1 MDQENLDTDNI
12 LTVVDDNPTVFIDI
26 PAAPAPEPVEVEE
39 PKPVVVE
46 EPEPEPE
53 VVPEPEP
60 EPVVVPEVVPTLVVD
75 TPTEKHVIGTGDAD
89 DVYLAKCVYKNIYE
103 RKSLTIHHL
112 QRRLEELGYN
122 DVVGD
127 KDGWLGE
134 LTMIS
139 VEKFQQDKG
148 LAATGT
154 IDADT
159 FSKIFEGDSNVN
171 VVL

>member
-12 LTVVDDNPTVFIDI
+12 PTVVDDSPTVVIDI

-39 PKPVVVE
+39 PKPVAVE
-46 EPEPEPE
+46 EPEPEP
-53 VVPEPEP
+53 
-60 EPVVVPEVVPTLVVD
+60 VPEVKPIPVV
-75 TPTEKHVIGTGDAD
+75 TKPAEKHVVGTGDTD

-112 QRRLEELGYN
+112 QRRLEELGYK

-134 LTMIS
+134 LTMMS
-139 VEKFQQDKG
+139 VEKFQKDKG
-148 LAATGT
+148 LAATGKV
-154 IDADT
+154 DADT
-159 FSKIFEGDSNVN
+159 FSKIFEGDTNVN

>member
-1 MDQENLDTDNI
+1 MDQENLDINNI
-12 LTVVDDNPTVFIDI
+12 PAVVDDSPTVVIDI

-39 PKPVVVE
+39 PKPIAVE
-46 EPEPEPE
+46 
-53 VVPEPEP
+53 EPEP
-60 EPVVVPEVVPTLVVD
+60 EPVVVLEVEPIPVVAK
-75 TPTEKHVIGTGDAD
+75 PAEKHVVGTGDTD

-112 QRRLEELGYN
+112 QRRLEELGYK

-134 LTMIS
+134 LTMMS

-148 LAATGT
+148 LAATGKV
-154 IDADT
+154 DADT
-159 FSKIFEGDSNVN
+159 FSKIFEGDTNVN

>member
-12 LTVVDDNPTVFIDI
+12 PAVVDDTPAVIIDI
-26 PAAPAPEPVEVEE
+26 PEAPAPEPVLVEE
-39 PKPVVVE
+39 PKP
-46 EPEPEPE
+46 
-53 VVPEPEP
+53 
-60 EPVVVPEVVPTLVVD
+60 EPVVIPEAKPS
-75 TPTEKHVIGTGDAD
+75 EKHVVGNGDAD
-89 DVYLAKCVYKNIYE
+89 DVYLAKCIYKNIYE

-134 LTMIS
+134 LTMMS

-154 IDADT
+154 VDADT
-159 FSKIFEGDSNVN
+159 FMKIFEGDTNVN

>member
-12 LTVVDDNPTVFIDI
+12 PTVVDDNPTVFIDI

-46 EPEPEPE
+46 EPEPEP
-53 VVPEPEP
+53 
-60 EPVVVPEVVPTLVVD
+60 VVVPEVVPTLVVD
-75 TPTEKHVIGTGDAD
+75 KPTEKHVIGTGDAD

-134 LTMIS
+134 LTMMS

-154 IDADT
+154 VDADT

>member
-1 MDQENLDTDNI
+1 MDQENLDIDNTP
-12 LTVVDDNPTVFIDI
+12 TVVDDNLTVFIDM

-39 PKPVVVE
+39 PKPVAVE
-46 EPEPEPE
+46 
-53 VVPEPEP
+53 EPEP

-75 TPTEKHVIGTGDAD
+75 TPTEKHVIGTGDTD

-134 LTMIS
+134 LTMIAI
-139 VEKFQQDKG
+139 EKFQQDKG
-148 LAATGT
+148 LASTGT
-154 IDADT
+154 VDADT
-159 FSKIFEGDSNVN
+159 FRKIFEGDSNVN
-171 VVL
+171 VVI

>member
-1 MDQENLDTDNI
+1 MDQENLDINNI
-12 LTVVDDNPTVFIDI
+12 PAVVDDSPTVVIDI

-39 PKPVVVE
+39 PKPVAVE
-46 EPEPEPE
+46 EPK
-53 VVPEPEP
+53 P
-60 EPVVVPEVVPTLVVD
+60 EPVVIPEVKPIPVVAK
-75 TPTEKHVIGTGDAD
+75 PAEKHVVGNGDAD

-112 QRRLEELGYN
+112 QRRLEELGYK
-122 DVVGD
+122 DVIGD
-127 KDGWLGE
+127 RDGWLGE

-148 LAATGT
+148 LAATGKV
-154 IDADT
+154 DADT
-159 FSKIFEGDSNVN
+159 FRKIFEGDTNVN

>member
-1 MDQENLDTDNI
+1 MDQTNENIEINDTPA
-12 LTVVDDNPTVFIDI
+12 VVIDI

-46 EPEPEPE
+46 EPK
-53 VVPEPEP
+53 P
-60 EPVVVPEVVPTLVVD
+60 EPVPEVKPIPVVAK
-75 TPTEKHVIGTGDAD
+75 PAEKHVVGTGDTD

-112 QRRLEELGYN
+112 QRRLEELGYK

-134 LTMIS
+134 LTMMS
-139 VEKFQQDKG
+139 VEKFQKDKG
-148 LAATGT
+148 LAATGKV
-154 IDADT
+154 DADT
-159 FSKIFEGDSNVN
+159 FSKIFEGDTNVN

>member
-12 LTVVDDNPTVFIDI
+12 PAVVDEAPAVVIDI

-46 EPEPEPE
+46 EPK
-53 VVPEPEP
+53 P
-60 EPVVVPEVVPTLVVD
+60 EPVPEVKPIPVV
-75 TPTEKHVIGTGDAD
+75 TKPAEKHVVGTGDTD

-112 QRRLEELGYN
+112 QRRLEELGYK

-134 LTMIS
+134 LTMMS

-148 LAATGT
+148 LAATGKV
-154 IDADT
+154 DADT
-159 FSKIFEGDSNVN
+159 FSKIFEGDTNVN

>member
-12 LTVVDDNPTVFIDI
+12 PTVVDDSPTVVIDI

-46 EPEPEPE
+46 EPK
-53 VVPEPEP
+53 P
-60 EPVVVPEVVPTLVVD
+60 EPVPEVKPIPVVD
-75 TPTEKHVIGTGDAD
+75 KPTVKHVVGTGDTD

-112 QRRLEELGYN
+112 QRRLEELGYK
-122 DVVGD
+122 DVIGD
-127 KDGWLGE
+127 KDGWLGD
-134 LTMIS
+134 LTMMS
-139 VEKFQQDKG
+139 VEKFQKDKG
-148 LAATGT
+148 LAATGKV
-154 IDADT
+154 DADT
-159 FSKIFEGDSNVN
+159 FRKIFEGDTNVN

>member
-1 MDQENLDTDNI
+1 MDQENLDIDN
-12 LTVVDDNPTVFIDI
+12 TPAVVDDNLTVFIDM

-39 PKPVVVE
+39 PKPVAVE
-46 EPEPEPE
+46 
-53 VVPEPEP
+53 EPEP

-75 TPTEKHVIGTGDAD
+75 TPTEKHVIGTGDTD

-134 LTMIS
+134 LTKIAI
-139 VEKFQQDKG
+139 EKFQGDKG

-154 IDADT
+154 VDAET
-159 FSKIFEGDSNVN
+159 FRKIFEGDTNVN

>member
-12 LTVVDDNPTVFIDI
+12 PTVVDDSPTVVIDI

-39 PKPVVVE
+39 PKPVAVE
-46 EPEPEPE
+46 EPK
-53 VVPEPEP
+53 P
-60 EPVVVPEVVPTLVVD
+60 EPVVIPEVKPIPVIAKPA
-75 TPTEKHVIGTGDAD
+75 EKHVVGNGDAD

-112 QRRLEELGYN
+112 QRRLEELGYK

-134 LTMIS
+134 LTMMS

-148 LAATGT
+148 LAATGKV
-154 IDADT
+154 DADT
-159 FSKIFEGDSNVN
+159 FSKIFEGDTNVN

>member
-12 LTVVDDNPTVFIDI
+12 PAVVDEAPAVIIDI

-46 EPEPEPE
+46 EPK
-53 VVPEPEP
+53 P
-60 EPVVVPEVVPTLVVD
+60 EPVPEVKPAPVVAKPTGNHVVG
-75 TPTEKHVIGTGDAD
+75 KGDAD
-89 DVYLAKCVYKNIYE
+89 DVYLAKCVYKNMYE

-134 LTMIS
+134 LTMMS
-139 VEKFQQDKG
+139 VEKFQKDKG
-148 LAATGT
+148 LAATGK

-159 FSKIFEGDSNVN
+159 FRKIFEGDSNVN

>member
-1 MDQENLDTDNI
+1 MDQENLDIDN
-12 LTVVDDNPTVFIDI
+12 TPAVVDDNLTVFIDM

-39 PKPVVVE
+39 PKPVAVE
-46 EPEPEPE
+46 
-53 VVPEPEP
+53 EPEP

-75 TPTEKHVIGTGDAD
+75 TPTEKHVIGTGDTD

-134 LTMIS
+134 LTKIAI
-139 VEKFQQDKG
+139 EKFQGDKG
-148 LAATGT
+148 MAATGT
-154 IDADT
+154 VDAET
-159 FSKIFEGDSNVN
+159 FRKIFEGDTNVN

>member
-12 LTVVDDNPTVFIDI
+12 PTVVDDSPTVVIDI

-39 PKPVVVE
+39 PKPVAVE
-46 EPEPEPE
+46 
-53 VVPEPEP
+53 EPEP
-60 EPVVVPEVVPTLVVD
+60 EPVVVPEVEPIPVVAK
-75 TPTEKHVIGTGDAD
+75 PAEKHVVGTGDTD

-134 LTMIS
+134 LTMMS

-148 LAATGT
+148 LAATGKV
-154 IDADT
+154 DADT
-159 FSKIFEGDSNVN
+159 FSKIFEGDTNVN

>member
-12 LTVVDDNPTVFIDI
+12 PAVVDEAPAVIIDI

-46 EPEPEPE
+46 EPK
-53 VVPEPEP
+53 P
-60 EPVVVPEVVPTLVVD
+60 EPVPVVEPTPVVAKPTANHVV
-75 TPTEKHVIGTGDAD
+75 GNGDAD

-134 LTMIS
+134 LTMMS
-139 VEKFQQDKG
+139 VEKFQKDKG
-148 LAATGT
+148 LAATGK

-159 FSKIFEGDSNVN
+159 FRKIFEGDSNVN

>member
-12 LTVVDDNPTVFIDI
+12 PTVVDDSPTVVIDI

-39 PKPVVVE
+39 PKPVAVE
-46 EPEPEPE
+46 
-53 VVPEPEP
+53 EPEP
-60 EPVVVPEVVPTLVVD
+60 EPVVVPEVEPIPVVAK
-75 TPTEKHVIGTGDAD
+75 PAEKHVVGTGDTD

-112 QRRLEELGYN
+112 QRRLEELGYK

-134 LTMIS
+134 LTMMS

-154 IDADT
+154 VDADT
-159 FSKIFEGDSNVN
+159 FSKIFEGDTNVN

>member
-12 LTVVDDNPTVFIDI
+12 PTVVDEAPAVVIDI

-46 EPEPEPE
+46 EPK
-53 VVPEPEP
+53 P
-60 EPVVVPEVVPTLVVD
+60 EPVPEVKPIPVVAK
-75 TPTEKHVIGTGDAD
+75 PAEKHVVGTGDTD

-112 QRRLEELGYN
+112 QRRLEELGYK

-134 LTMIS
+134 LTMMS

-148 LAATGT
+148 LAATGKV
-154 IDADT
+154 DADT
-159 FSKIFEGDSNVN
+159 FSKIFEGDTNVN

>member
-1 MDQENLDTDNI
+1 MDQENLDINNI
-12 LTVVDDNPTVFIDI
+12 PAVVDEAPAVVIDI

-46 EPEPEPE
+46 EPK
-53 VVPEPEP
+53 P
-60 EPVVVPEVVPTLVVD
+60 EPVPEVKPIPVVAK
-75 TPTEKHVIGTGDAD
+75 PAEKHVVGTGDTD

-112 QRRLEELGYN
+112 QRRLEELGYK

-134 LTMIS
+134 LTMMS
-139 VEKFQQDKG
+139 VEKFQKDKG
-148 LAATGT
+148 LAATGKV
-154 IDADT
+154 DADT
-159 FSKIFEGDSNVN
+159 FSKIFEGDTNVN

>member
-12 LTVVDDNPTVFIDI
+12 PTVVDDSPTVVIDI

-39 PKPVVVE
+39 PKPVAVE
-46 EPEPEPE
+46 EPEPEPVVIPE
-53 VVPEPEP
+53 VKPI
-60 EPVVVPEVVPTLVVD
+60 PVVAKPA
-75 TPTEKHVIGTGDAD
+75 EKHVVGTGDTD

-112 QRRLEELGYN
+112 QRRLEELGYK
-122 DVVGD
+122 DVIGD
-127 KDGWLGE
+127 RDGWLGE

-148 LAATGT
+148 LAATGKV
-154 IDADT
+154 DADT
-159 FSKIFEGDSNVN
+159 FRKIFEGDTNVN

>member
-1 MDQENLDTDNI
+1 MDQENLDINNI
-12 LTVVDDNPTVFIDI
+12 PAVVDDSPTVVIDI

-46 EPEPEPE
+46 EPK
-53 VVPEPEP
+53 P
-60 EPVVVPEVVPTLVVD
+60 EPVPEVKPIPVVAK
-75 TPTEKHVIGTGDAD
+75 PAEKHVVGTGDTD

-112 QRRLEELGYN
+112 QRRLEELGYK
-122 DVVGD
+122 DVIGD
-127 KDGWLGE
+127 RDGWLGE

-139 VEKFQQDKG
+139 VEKFQKDKG
-148 LAATGT
+148 LAATGKV
-154 IDADT
+154 DADT
-159 FSKIFEGDSNVN
+159 FRKIFEGDTNVN

>member
-12 LTVVDDNPTVFIDI
+12 PTVVDDSPTVVIDI

-39 PKPVVVE
+39 PKPVAVE
-46 EPEPEPE
+46 
-53 VVPEPEP
+53 EPEP
-60 EPVVVPEVVPTLVVD
+60 EPVVVPEVKPIPVIAKPA
-75 TPTEKHVIGTGDAD
+75 EKHVVGNGDAD

-112 QRRLEELGYN
+112 QRRLEELGYK

-134 LTMIS
+134 LTMMS

-148 LAATGT
+148 LAATGKV
-154 IDADT
+154 DADT
-159 FSKIFEGDSNVN
+159 FSKIFEGDTNVN

>member
-1 MDQENLDTDNI
+1 MDQENLDINNI
-12 LTVVDDNPTVFIDI
+12 PAVVDEAPAVVIDI

-46 EPEPEPE
+46 EPK
-53 VVPEPEP
+53 P
-60 EPVVVPEVVPTLVVD
+60 EPVPEVKPIPVV
-75 TPTEKHVIGTGDAD
+75 TKPAEKHVVGTGDTD

-112 QRRLEELGYN
+112 QRRLEELGYK

-134 LTMIS
+134 LTMMS
-139 VEKFQQDKG
+139 VEKFQKDKG
-148 LAATGT
+148 LAATGKV
-154 IDADT
+154 DADT
-159 FSKIFEGDSNVN
+159 FSKIFEGDTNVN

>member
-1 MDQENLDTDNI
+1 MDQENLDINNI
-12 LTVVDDNPTVFIDI
+12 PAVVDDSPTVVIDI

-39 PKPVVVE
+39 PKPVAVE
-46 EPEPEPE
+46 
-53 VVPEPEP
+53 EPEP
-60 EPVVVPEVVPTLVVD
+60 EPVVVPEVEPIPVVAK
-75 TPTEKHVIGTGDAD
+75 PAEKHVVGTGDTD

-112 QRRLEELGYN
+112 QRRLEELGYK
-122 DVVGD
+122 DVIGD
-127 KDGWLGE
+127 RDGWLGE

-148 LAATGT
+148 LAATGKV
-154 IDADT
+154 DADT
-159 FSKIFEGDSNVN
+159 FMKIFEGDTNVN